1 MTRLGVIV
9 FSNILLYFHY
19 FTVYLKRS
27 VMGNSLNNNKVSY
40 IIIIQIRLTIP
51 IFSNEKCLNI
61 IKYDIVYINMKKN
74 H

>member
-19 FTVYLKRS
+19 FTVYLKIS

-51 IFSNEKCLNI
+51 IFSNEKYLNI